1 MKQEN
6 RLRKYFIAS
15 SLAFLFIAHFSV
27 AQKINGSAKGKKKG
41 TVRTQLPTP
50 QPIQRTNFAG
60 ELVPTEQGTVAAK
73 LALALM
79 STSGYAKRVQAL
91 HQRSAPYFAVI
102 EPILAKHHI
111 PNDFKYMPLIESN
124 WKADAV
130 SSAGAVGYWQ
140 FMDETAK
147 DMNLRIESGNDER
160 MDLVKSTEAACRY
173 LNALHRRLGSWTL
186 AAAAYNGGM
195 GMVEKK
201 MIRQATRSYY
211 EMAMNEET
219 GYYLY
224 RMLAMK
230 ELMQN
235 PGRYAGMNAGMLAY
249 ADDPYERELQQAR
262 RMGWIIDEDPEV
274 KGVPVESYDPA
285 PGSEAA
291 VMDSL
296 LTKMLAQKPKTP
308 IIFTGEVEAKL
319 QKAGKAQL
327 GQSWAFVVTRDAQV
341 GEVELKI
348 GDMLYAVVD
357 DIDNQK
363 QLFLRATKVV
373 STETKEVT
381 PLTISAMNPVTGLVG
396 LPMPKNLQAGW
407 LVQWKSE
414 F

>member
-1 MKQEN
+1 M
-6 RLRKYFIAS
+6 
-15 SLAFLFIAHFSV
+15 
-27 AQKINGSAKGKKKG
+27 
-41 TVRTQLPTP
+41 
-50 QPIQRTNFAG
+50 
-60 ELVPTEQGTVAAK
+60 
-73 LALALM
+73 ALM
-79 STSGYAKRVQAL
+79 NTSGYAKRVQAL
-91 HQRSAPYFAVI
+91 QQRSAPYFAVI
-102 EPILAKHHI
+102 EPILAKYGI

-147 DMNLRIESGNDER
+147 DMRLRIDPGNDER

-173 LNALHRRLGSWTL
+173 LRDLYKGLGSWTL

-195 GMVEKK
+195 GMVQKK

-211 EMAMNEET
+211 EMTMNEET

-249 ADDPYERELQQAR
+249 TDDPYQRELQQAR
-262 RMGWIIDEDPEV
+262 RMGWIIDQDPEV
-274 KGVPVESYDPA
+274 TGVPVEAAYDPA

-291 VMDSL
+291 IMDSIL
-296 LTKMLAQKPKTP
+296 IDLLAQKPKTP
-308 IIFTGEVEAKL
+308 AIFTGEVETRL

-341 GEVELKI
+341 GEVELKA

-357 DIDNQK
+357 DIDSRG
-363 QLFLRATKVV
+363 QLFLRATRVM
-373 STETKEVT
+373 SAETKETT
-381 PLTISAMNPVTGLVG
+381 PVTISAMNPATGLLG
-396 LPMPKNLQAGW
+396 LPLPKKLQTGW
-407 LVQWKSE
+407 VVQWKTE